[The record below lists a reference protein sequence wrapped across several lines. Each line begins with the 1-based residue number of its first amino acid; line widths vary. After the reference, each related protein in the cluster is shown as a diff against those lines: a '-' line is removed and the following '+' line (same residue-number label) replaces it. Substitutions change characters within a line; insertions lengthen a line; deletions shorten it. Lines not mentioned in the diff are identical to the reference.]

1 VNALPS
7 YFPPSPAPLPRNLEV
22 EQGLLGAL
30 LDNSDVWTVVS
41 ASLQPEHFSEP
52 LHARIY
58 AAIVEMASHQGLVSP
73 FVLKTKLESDPAFKD
88 VGGFAYISGL
98 IANALPRVTL
108 ESHSSLIRELADRR
122 AVIASCETAMAE
134 ASDTGSGEFRRT
146 ISRHLD
152 SLTSVLDGARERKT
166 CFTLAEASAN
176 AIARLNRLRSGE
188 PDFNAIPTGLK
199 SLDTATGGL
208 RRENMRSSVPVHSAS
223 EV

>member
-152 SLTSVLDGARERKT
+152 SLTSVLDGARGERQCHCT
-166 CFTLAEASAN
+166 PESPP
-176 AIARLNRLRSGE
+176 LRR
-188 PDFNAIPTGLK
+188 TGLQRYPNWPQV
-199 SLDTATGGL
+199 SGHGHWRPSQGEYAVIGARPFCFRGL
-208 RRENMRSSVPVHSAS
+208 T
-223 EV
+223 